1 MKKYQLLFILL
12 FGMHSVRM
20 YASQNNLLQY
30 EQDNKDILD
39 SYIPLK
45 EGFNLLPDED
55 KTNFLSK
62 YHHNNIDDVMKC
74 MLNDNEDEAFYGD
87 VIQEV
92 EDLLNQRF
100 KDSFL
105 KEFERV
111 IKTPRN
117 SIYTISDPVFSYVM
131 KYHHTK
137 LQGMGRSWI
146 GSKDKRYLDSA
157 VDHKNRCVVKML
169 LDLGIN
175 PNVKSSF
182 RSVMRDEIVLD
193 MQAIKHKT
201 RLFEGCDNAGTALHK
216 AAEKGYVEIIEE
228 LIAHGADINIQD
240 FNGLTPL
247 HQAVQGK
254 QIRAVQLLCRAR
266 VDLNIKNRLG
276 QTALHQ
282 ASEKGYIEII
292 GELRAHG
299 AHLNIQ
305 DNEGNTPLHK
315 AVQAQK
321 IQAVQSLC
329 SMRAH
334 VNIQDNLGQTALYKV
349 CLGRRTDRETDFLGI
364 LLRAHADVN
373 IPDNEGNVPLHIAVK
388 CDRNALVDLL
398 IKAGANLNAQNDNGD
413 TALHYARYLGSNSGY
428 SLLKAGAKAFVK
440 NKQGM
445 LPEKSSTMSN
455 DNCRMYRF
463 RIYNK

>member
-20 YASQNNLLQY
+20 YASQNNLLQH

-74 MLNDNEDEAFYGD
+74 MLNDNEDEAFFGD

-137 LQGMGRSWI
+137 LQGMVRSWI
-146 GSKDKRYLDSA
+146 GRKDKRYLDSA

-182 RSVMRDEIVLD
+182 RSIMRDEIVLD

-228 LIAHGADINIQD
+228 LIAHGADINMQD

-247 HQAVQGK
+247 HQAVQGN
-254 QIRAVQLLCRAR
+254 QIRAVQLLCGAG
-266 VDLNIKNRLG
+266 VDLNIKNMLG

-282 ASEKGYIEII
+282 AAEKGYIEII

-305 DNEGNTPLHK
+305 NNFGETALYIACACITKNYNIDLIELLLAAGANPNISNNEGTAPLHITQKRGWSNIADILIQKGANINIQDHEGNTPLHYS
-315 AVQAQK
+315 Q
-321 IQAVQSLC
+321 C
-329 SMRAH
+329 
-334 VNIQDNLGQTALYKV
+334 LGQ
-349 CLGRRTDRETDFLGI
+349 FI
-364 LLRAHADVN
+364 
-373 IPDNEGNVPLHIAVK
+373 
-388 CDRNALVDLL
+388 
-398 IKAGANLNAQNDNGD
+398 
-413 TALHYARYLGSNSGY
+413 
-428 SLLKAGAKAFVK
+428 LLKAGADKTIR
-440 NKQGM
+440 NKLGE
-445 LPEKSSTMSN
+445 LAIPNNFIADKKSCSIS
-455 DNCRMYRF
+455 
-463 RIYNK
+463 